1 MMHHLHA
8 RECLRLPPTHETH
21 VHASVQVELWCP
33 KDGNPVRAVLGALKK
48 VADPIDLKVYRNVVS
63 DGRVYVRVYEGEM

>member
-1 MMHHLHA
+1 M
-8 RECLRLPPTHETH
+8 
-21 VHASVQVELWCP
+21 QVETWCP
-33 KDGNPVRAVLGALKK
+33 KDGNPVRALLGALKN

>member
-1 MMHHLHA
+1 MW
-8 RECLRLPPTHETH
+8 LRMGIFVGYSFSCCTACTVALP
-21 VHASVQVELWCP
+21 QVELWCP
-33 KDGNPVRAVLGALKK
+33 KDGNPLRQMLGTLKK